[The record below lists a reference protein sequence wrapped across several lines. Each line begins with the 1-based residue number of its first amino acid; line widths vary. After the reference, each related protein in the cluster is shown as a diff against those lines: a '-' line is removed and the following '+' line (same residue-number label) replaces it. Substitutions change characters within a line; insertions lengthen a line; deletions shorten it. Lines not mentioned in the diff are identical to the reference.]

1 MVGGRN
7 VFGILNRMRSYRGD
21 NESGILVYTNLLNN
35 SNDDCI
41 FSWFLIYNYVNSFD
55 MNWKYEPMEILFH
68 ARPIVDDAIKSLDY
82 MYKTPSRGSISQESR
97 NRARKRNRKHK
108 RK

>member
-1 MVGGRN
+1 
-7 VFGILNRMRSYRGD
+7 MRSYRGD

-35 SNDDCI
+35 NNVYCI
-41 FSWFLIYNYVNSFD
+41 FDHFLIYIYVNSFD
-55 MNWKYEPMEILFH
+55 MNWKDEPMELLFH
-68 ARPIVDDAIKSLDY
+68 TRPIVDKAMTSLDY

-97 NRARKRNRKHK
+97 NRARKKNRKHK